1 METTLVTLRSSLCFL
16 LEIDNLP
23 GKESVA
29 LVTLIVF
36 CQLAIGYAEFVGKA
50 AEGVA
55 LAYLYIIVAIKGVD
69 GMEEIVGGMVATV
82 TGEELVIG
90 LGMIVAV
97 ELIELDNLYQFVG
110 IAGIGGI
117 ASCLESA
124 CPSLVVG
131 LPEREEFLIA
141 LAGDEESGVI
151 LVALVGIV
159 VGAETFALGV
169 VVMIG
174 GASCPTM
181 ALDADDSIGTD

>member
-1 METTLVTLRSSLCFL
+1 MVHLVEVLQADVVELGNAVHRFAGTDIVETTLVTLRSSLCLL
-16 LEIDNLP
+16 LEIDNLT
-23 GKESVA
+23 GNESVA

-97 ELIELDNLYQFVG
+97 ELI
-110 IAGIGGI
+110 
-117 ASCLESA
+117 
-124 CPSLVVG
+124 
-131 LPEREEFLIA
+131 
-141 LAGDEESGVI
+141 
-151 LVALVGIV
+151 
-159 VGAETFALGV
+159 
-169 VVMIG
+169 
-174 GASCPTM
+174 
-181 ALDADDSIGTD
+181 

>member
-1 METTLVTLRSSLCFL
+1 MVHLVEVLQADVVELGNAVHRFAGTDIVETTLVTLRSSLCLL
-16 LEIDNLP
+16 LEIDNLT

-55 LAYLYIIVAIKGVD
+55 LAYLYLIVAIKGVD

-97 ELIELDNLYQFVG
+97 ELI
-110 IAGIGGI
+110 
-117 ASCLESA
+117 
-124 CPSLVVG
+124 
-131 LPEREEFLIA
+131 
-141 LAGDEESGVI
+141 
-151 LVALVGIV
+151 
-159 VGAETFALGV
+159 
-169 VVMIG
+169 
-174 GASCPTM
+174 
-181 ALDADDSIGTD
+181 